1 MRKAKLLMGI
11 AMLISHFL
19 FARQTG
25 ITGKITDSKDGTPI
39 ANATIK
45 VKGGGTTVTDA
56 EGMFTLPSSAA
67 GAMLE
72 VSSIGYLT
80 KSVKIVP
87 GKTISILLQY
97 DPKSLSE
104 VVVTGVG
111 VATSKKKIGIS
122 VESITADKLPAVPS
136 GSIDQ
141 ALVGKIAGAQISS
154 IDGTPGARTNILLR
168 GINSLQSGT
177 HQ

>member
-11 AMLISHFL
+11 TMLISHLL

-111 VATSKKKIGIS
+111 VA
-122 VESITADKLPAVPS
+122 
-136 GSIDQ
+136 
-141 ALVGKIAGAQISS
+141 
-154 IDGTPGARTNILLR
+154 
-168 GINSLQSGT
+168 
-177 HQ
+177 